1 MKGFCFEKA
10 DGFCVN
16 LSWLMSDQSV
26 IDCSCLGG
34 WLDWSGDGW
43 ALSAGV
49 FVLSSLPF
57 SLSHRTKRKVW
68 NISSS
73 NGECVSA
80 WWISQSDSR
89 QATDWIIILTNS
101 SNRPLHGIRH
111 RKIQSSQCACRGQK
125 VNSIPLNCVLTREF
139 LVKTK
144 PTCCVVDCENRTS
157 SVTASY

>member
-1 MKGFCFEKA
+1 MA
-10 DGFCVN
+10 
-16 LSWLMSDQSV
+16 SV
-26 IDCSCLGG
+26 STY
-34 WLDWSGDGW
+34 LDWCRIGLWLIGHVLAVGLTDLVMVELYLLESLW
-43 ALSAGV
+43 L
-49 FVLSSLPF
+49 VLSSLPF

-111 RKIQSSQCACRGQK
+111 RKIRSSQCACRGQK

>member
-1 MKGFCFEKA
+1 MA
-10 DGFCVN
+10 
-16 LSWLMSDQSV
+16 SV
-26 IDCSCLGG
+26 STY
-34 WLDWSGDGW
+34 LDWCRISLWLIGHVLAVGLTDLVMVELYLLESLW
-43 ALSAGV
+43 L
-49 FVLSSLPF
+49 VLSSLPF
-57 SLSHRTKRKVW
+57 SLSHRTKTKVW

-73 NGECVSA
+73 NGECVSV

-89 QATDWIIILTNS
+89 QATDWIIILKNS

-111 RKIQSSQCACRGQK
+111 RKIRSSQCACRGQK

-144 PTCCVVDCENRTS
+144 PTCCVVDCANRTS